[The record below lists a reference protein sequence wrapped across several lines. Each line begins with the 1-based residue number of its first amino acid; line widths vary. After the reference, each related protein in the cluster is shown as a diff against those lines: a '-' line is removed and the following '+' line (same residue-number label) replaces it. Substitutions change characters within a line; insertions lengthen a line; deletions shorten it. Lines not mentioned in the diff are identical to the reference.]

1 MQLNESEQKEKMIW
15 IIVEGGNA
23 IDEKDLFWDLGKLHT
38 LCELARRFAK

>member
-1 MQLNESEQKEKMIW
+1 MQLNESEQKEKMIC